1 MKVSRLDWDIGSLK
15 RLAALNRKQT
25 RRIIEPEYAAFLEAL
40 RGFCPKEGQDYQ
52 KAICVVVKRADSVPE
67 HFHPE
72 HTVLFYVEPLNV
84 PIIVEG
90 QPFQPSP
97 GDVVYLPPNVRHSVP
112 RNLGNETRISIAMLV
127 DP

>member
-1 MKVSRLDWDIGSLK
+1 MKVSRIDGDIVSLK

-52 KAICVVVKRADSVPE
+52 KAICVAVKRADSVPE

-112 RNLGNETRISIAMLV
+112 RNLGNATRISIAMLV
-127 DP
+127 DV